1 MQLKY
6 KLDDVPPPSELVLF
20 GLQWFAISIPGIVII
35 GKVVG
40 ALHYPEAASQ
50 VVYLQKLSFLV
61 GIALI
66 VQVLLGHRLPLILG
80 PSTVLLIGILAS
92 SGFGLA
98 AIYTSIM
105 VGGLLLFLV
114 AVTGLFGKLRALFTV
129 RVVTVVLLLI
139 AFTLLPTVLALIT
152 PAGPVPPTYS
162 LSFALLLVLC
172 MFVAQRYLAAIW
184 RSSIIFWAMVVGSLA
199 WYLFFGAPARTAAVR
214 LPAVSQFLGGFT
226 TSPSVAPGVL
236 VAFLFCFLGLAINDL
251 GSIESVSVLLK
262 PRNMDGRMNRGVAV
276 TGLANIA
283 SGFLGVIGPV
293 NFSLSPGVIMS
304 TACASRFTL
313 IPTGIL
319 LAVLSFSPMALG
331 ILGGV
336 PSVVIG
342 ATLIYILAFQMAA
355 GLSTAASAKEGLTLE
370 TGIVIGLSV
379 LAGTI
384 VGFLPP
390 RVLMGFPPVLRPI
403 AGNGFVVG
411 MLTAFVLEH
420 GVYRHSRT

>member
-6 KLDDVPPPSELVLF
+6 RVDDIPPLSELLLF

-40 ALHYPEAASQ
+40 GLHYPDGAMQIA
-50 VVYLQKLSFLV
+50 YLQKLAFMV
-61 GIALI
+61 GIVLI
-66 VQVLLGHRLPLILG
+66 AQVLAGHRLPLILG

-92 SGFGLA
+92 SGFGLGT
-98 AIYTSIM
+98 IYTSIM
-105 VGGLLLFLV
+105 IGGLLLFLV
-114 AVTGLFGKLRALFTV
+114 AVTGLFGRLRALFTG

-152 PAGPVPPTYS
+152 PAGPVGPTRS

-172 MFVAQRYLAAIW
+172 MFVAQRYLPAIW
-184 RSSIIFWAMVVGSLA
+184 RSSIIFWAMVLGTLA
-199 WYLFFGAPARTAAVR
+199 WYLLFGFPVRTPGAQ
-214 LPAVSQFLGGFT
+214 LPVVAQFLGAFT

-236 VAFLFCFLGLAINDL
+236 VSFLFCFLGLAINDL
-251 GSIESVSVLLK
+251 GSIESVAVLLK
-262 PRNMDGRMNRGVAV
+262 PGNMDGRMDRGVAI

-283 SGFLGVIGPV
+283 AGFVGVIGPV

-304 TACASRFTL
+304 TGCASRFTL
-313 IPTGIL
+313 IPTGVL
-319 LAVLSFSPMALG
+319 LAALSFSPLVLG

-342 ATLIYILAFQMAA
+342 ATLIYILAYQMAA
-355 GLSTAASAKEGLTLE
+355 GLSTAAAAKEGLTLE

-379 LAGTI
+379 LVGTI
-384 VGFLPP
+384 VGFLPAG
-390 RVLMGFPPVLRPI
+390 VSMGFPAVLRPI
-403 AGNGFVVG
+403 IGNGFVMG

-420 GVYRHSRT
+420 GVYRHSRA

>member
-6 KLDDVPPPSELVLF
+6 KLDDIPPFSELVLF

-40 ALHYPEAASQ
+40 GLHYPDGAFQ
-50 VVYLQKLSFLV
+50 VVYLQKLSFAV
-61 GIALI
+61 GIVLI
-66 VQVLLGHRLPLILG
+66 AQVLLGHRLPLILG

-92 SGFGLA
+92 SGFDLPT
-98 AIYTSIM
+98 IYTSIM
-105 VGGLLLFLV
+105 IGGLLLFLV
-114 AVTGLFGKLRALFTV
+114 AATGLFGRLRALFTA

-172 MFVAQRYLAAIW
+172 MFVAQRYLPAIW
-184 RSSIIFWAMVVGSLA
+184 RSSIIFWAMVGGTLA
-199 WYLFFGAPARTAAVR
+199 WYLFFGFPVRTASQ
-214 LPAVSQFLGGFT
+214 LPVVAQFLGGFT

-236 VAFLFCFLGLAINDL
+236 VSFLFCFLGLAINDV
-251 GSIESVSVLLK
+251 GSIESVSALLK
-262 PRNMDGRMNRGVAV
+262 PGNMDGRMNRGVAM

-283 SGFLGVIGPV
+283 SGFLGIIGPV

-304 TACASRFTL
+304 TGCASRFTL

-319 LAVLSFSPMALG
+319 LAVLSFSPFVLG
-331 ILGGV
+331 VLGGV

-342 ATLIYILAFQMAA
+342 ATLIYILAYQMAA
-355 GLSTAASAKEGLTLE
+355 GLSTAAAAKEGLTLE

-379 LAGTI
+379 LVGTI

-390 RVLMGFPPVLRPI
+390 RVSMSFPAVLRPI
-403 AGNGFVVG
+403 IGNGFVMG

-420 GVYRHSRT
+420 GVYRHSRA